1 MQASVGLVETPVPF
15 AFAFD
20 AKPNYLV
27 AMISTL
33 LTVALAASPAPAMAQ
48 PALEQGFSGALRGC
62 EEWVLNPASWAG
74 GTAPFIRAVGLG
86 ETMGEVST
94 IPDVA
99 QPPATMRRNNHYWRI
114 NSTVGA
120 GFFLV
125 VSDTLPMCH
134 ITGGGQDDFQP
145 VIEGVLASPEFTSRW
160 EKVEERSQGEL
171 VSTRYRSREDPKFG
185 IVISRANKPGQ
196 RTDRVQ
202 ILATASFDLG
212 K

>member
-1 MQASVGLVETPVPF
+1 MGLVETPAPF
-15 AFAFD
+15 AFARGTE
-20 AKPNYLV
+20 PSYHV
-27 AMISTL
+27 AMISAL
-33 LTVALAASPAPAMAQ
+33 LTLALAASPAPTKAQ
-48 PALEQGFSGALRGC
+48 PILEQGFSGALKGC
-62 EEWVLNPASWAG
+62 EEWVLNPASWTD
-74 GTAPFIRAVGLG
+74 GTAPFIRTVGLG
-86 ETMGEVST
+86 EAMGEVST

-99 QPPATMRRNNHYWRI
+99 QQPPTMRQNNHYWRI

-120 GFFLV
+120 GYFLV

-145 VIEGVLASPEFTSRW
+145 IVEGILASPAFTARW
-160 EKVEERSQGEL
+160 EKVEEISQGDL
-171 VSTRYRSREDPKFG
+171 VSTRYRSRKDPKLG

-202 ILATASFDLG
+202 VLATASFDLG